1 MKNFSYTIKEGEHKG
16 ETLWSGRYC
25 AVLAMT
31 VVRQVI
37 KKNTFYWCQNEV
49 KEHLIIK
56 VVGIFNVASWS
67 VMRQALCV
75 QQERLLKNV
84 ALQ

>member
-37 KKNTFYWCQNEV
+37 KGEEKHFLLVSKRGKGTPNYQ
-49 KEHLIIK
+49 
-56 VVGIFNVASWS
+56 G
-67 VMRQALCV
+67 
-75 QQERLLKNV
+75 LKNV
-84 ALQ
+84 VLQ